1 MRKTLLLSMLMVLLS
16 TLSTFGKTGEDPV
29 VDNRESFNI
38 VFLSTDTSVCQSK
51 TVEVK
56 EGSSLNIHQ
65 VLYLKNGYELERW
78 ESKKGLTLDNIS
90 QNDTIIAYFKLI
102 PTYDIVVI
110 SSDTTMGTVSG
121 SGTYLEEEKVYLNY
135 NAKDGYIF
143 DYWYSLIDSTRF
155 GDRIWAYRN
164 DTVVGKFIEASAP
177 RDTMSGVKE
186 FSIVVLSADTTQGIV
201 WEISEKIKKGQPIDL
216 YAKANYGY
224 ALDYWK
230 SVNGFP
236 IDTVVGNDTI
246 YAYFRELPKYTIT
259 VVSEDTTKGVVVS
272 GGGIYAEGKF
282 ITSERPL
289 VLLHEG
295 QNVLIVNSNDGYKF
309 DYWKT
314 NMGEMEDLWDYMV
327 TGNDTIVAYFRKDTT
342 PSDPVID
349 FPQARLY
356 VWVER
361 LSRVDFYGNML
372 QGMKF
377 SDEDDAYD
385 SLVITNKK
393 TGITDTISGYDDYY
407 LTLGDT
413 ISFFIIT
420 KDDFKSD
427 SVYTVTYTDP
437 SQKTIYENI
446 SLYNKAR
453 KIELTEAEGDSFNV
467 NIVYKRKLYNSSIV
481 VKEEWEGNGR
491 YAKGDTIYVVYDGI
505 FLATNIDENVE
516 YFELPKEMK
525 FVVNNDIDILFFS
538 FADQYL
544 IDVDQITAEI
554 VEDAY
559 VNVYTINGHLLKQ
572 HVLKEEALDGLRKG
586 LYIVGGKKVYV
597 KN

>member
-1 MRKTLLLSMLMVLLS
+1 MRKTLLLSMLMILS
-16 TLSTFGKTGEDPV
+16 TLFSFAKTGDDPV
-29 VDNRESFNI
+29 IEKETYELVVI
-38 VFLSTDTSVCQSK
+38 PADTSMGYFN
-51 TVEVK
+51 VEKVYP
-56 EGSSLNIHQ
+56 GADVNIYSIAKPK
-65 VLYLKNGYELERW
+65 LGYELERW

-135 NAKDGYIF
+135 KAKDGYIL

-155 GDRIWAYRN
+155 DDRIWAYRN

-186 FSIVVLSADTTQGIV
+186 FSIVVLSSDTTQGTV
-201 WEISEKIKKGQPIDL
+201 WKIYKKIKKGQPIDL
-216 YAKANYGY
+216 TAKPNYGY
-224 ALDYWK
+224 EFDHWE
-230 SVNGFP
+230 SVNSFP

-377 SDEDDAYD
+377 TDEDDVYD

-393 TGITDTISGYDDYY
+393 TGITDTISIYDDYY

-467 NIVYKRKLYNSSIV
+467 NIVYMRKLYNSSIV
-481 VKEEWEGNGR
+481 VKKEWEGNGR
-491 YAKGDTIYVVYDGI
+491 YAKGDTIYVVSDGI
-505 FLATNIDENVE
+505 FLATNIDEDVE
-516 YFELPKEMK
+516 FYELPREMK
-525 FVVNNDIDILFFS
+525 FVVNNDIDILFYS
-538 FADQYL
+538 LEDNYL
-544 IDVDQITAEI
+544 IDVDQITAENETF
-554 VEDAY
+554 EDAY
-559 VNVYTINGHLLKQ
+559 VNVYTINGHLLKH
-572 HVLKEEALDGLRKG
+572 HVLRENALDGLSNG
-586 LYIVGGKKVYV
+586 LYIVGSKKVYL
-597 KN
+597 KK